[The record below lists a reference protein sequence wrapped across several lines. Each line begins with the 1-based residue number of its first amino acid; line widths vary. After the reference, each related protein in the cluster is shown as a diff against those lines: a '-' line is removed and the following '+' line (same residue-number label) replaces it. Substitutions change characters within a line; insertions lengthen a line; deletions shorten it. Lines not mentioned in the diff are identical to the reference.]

1 MSDQLEKA
9 PPLLQGDP
17 VKVVRTRRS
26 MKHYTVFDSDFESL
40 ATQEV
45 GVSVSLTLSSFCF
58 ALWLDIF
65 KDTMFAQNIPTATEA
80 ALQYIQPSLILF
92 GILFAISTAMFW
104 QRKRSTIQKIK
115 DDCEVMEVEEP

>member
-1 MSDQLEKA
+1 
-9 PPLLQGDP
+9 
-17 VKVVRTRRS
+17 

-65 KDTMFAQNIPTATEA
+65 KDTMLAQNIPTATEA